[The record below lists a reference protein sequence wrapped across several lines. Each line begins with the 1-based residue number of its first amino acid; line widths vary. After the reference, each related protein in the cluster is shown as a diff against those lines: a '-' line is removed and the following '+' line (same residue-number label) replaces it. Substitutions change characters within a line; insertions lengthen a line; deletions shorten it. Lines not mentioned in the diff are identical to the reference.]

1 MDKLIIID
9 GSSILSTSFF
19 GNVPK
24 QYYNAKTEEERK
36 LVLPKLLQTKD
47 GRYTNG
53 VFIMM
58 KVILNLIKTQK
69 PTHLVVAWDLTRETF
84 RKKMYEEYKG
94 HREQIK
100 PELSSQFVLA
110 QEVLKEMNVKQ
121 YAYMDYEAD
130 DIIGT
135 LSKRFGQAIPTFI
148 YTKDQDSLQL
158 VDDYTRVWLITST
171 AEEKYKEMGLDYG
184 VISNYVPKGAFEF
197 TPLYI
202 EEFYEIKT
210 PCQIV
215 DRKAIEGDKSDN
227 IPGVSGVGEKAVVPL
242 IEEFGSVEGIYDYIE
257 NTPEEEVK
265 EMMKALG
272 ISRSPVANLTKPANS
287 ELQKM
292 SAKEYALLSKKLAT
306 IKTDIP
312 ELENVNLEELS
323 LNINEKGKTEKFI
336 ELEFRSLLSE
346 SN

>member
-1 MDKLIIID
+1 MSKLIVID

-19 GNVPK
+19 GNVPRE
-24 QYYNAKTEEERK
+24 YYNAKTEEQRN
-36 LVLPKLLQTKD
+36 LVLPKLMHTKD

-53 VFIMM
+53 VFIMI
-58 KVILNLIKTQK
+58 KVILNMIKAQK
-69 PTHLVVAWDLTRETF
+69 PTHLVVAWDLTRDTF

-94 HREQIK
+94 HREEIK
-100 PELSSQFVLA
+100 PELSSQFALA
-110 QEVLKEMNVKQ
+110 QEVLKEMNIKQ

-130 DIIGT
+130 DILGT
-135 LSKRFGQAIPTFI
+135 LSKKFGQVIPTFI

-171 AEEKYKEMGLDYG
+171 AEDKYRSLGLDYE
-184 VISNYVPKGAFEF
+184 VISNHVPKGAFEF

-202 EEFYEIKT
+202 EEFYGVKN
-210 PCQIV
+210 PLQIV

-227 IPGVSGVGEKAVVPL
+227 IPGVSGVGEKAVIPL

-257 NTPEEEVK
+257 NTPQEEVK

-287 ELQKM
+287 ELQKL
-292 SAKEYALLSKKLAT
+292 SAKEYAFLSKRLAT

-312 ELENVNLEELS
+312 ELEKVNLEELL
-323 LNINEKGKTEKFI
+323 LNINEKGKSEKFI
-336 ELEFRSLLSE
+336 ELEFRSLL
-346 SN
+346 